1 MSTTAR
7 YYVLTFL
14 AAALVGALWG
24 TLVGGVLD
32 AFIGAF
38 IGACAA
44 VVIVA
49 LSGPRMRG
57 ILSST
62 YNMPFS
68 SGAGRRNT
76 RDD

>member
-1 MSTTAR
+1 MSNTAR

-24 TLVGGVLD
+24 TLLGGVLE

-38 IGACAA
+38 IGAFGA

-49 LSGPRMRG
+49 LSGPRIRG

>member
-14 AAALVGALWG
+14 AAASVGALWG
-24 TLVGGVLD
+24 TLVGGVLN
-32 AFIGAF
+32 AL

-57 ILSST
+57 ILSSS

-68 SGAGRRNT
+68 SGARRRNT
-76 RDD
+76 GDD